1 MTSDDIEAE
10 RLAFERI
17 MSEPPYE
24 FEMDRLQQP
33 YRNGEYRHYHT
44 KCAWD
49 AWQERAAIA
58 KMITDGVRRDAL
70 AELTAMSQEIENE
83 RS

>member
-1 MTSDDIEAE
+1 MGWCGMTDEKIEAE
-10 RLAFERI
+10 RRAFERV
-17 MSEPPYE
+17 MSAPPYE

-49 AWQERAAIA
+49 AWTEAKRHAIA
-58 KMITDGVRRDAL
+58 GHAL
-70 AELTAMSQEIENE
+70 AELTAMSQEMGIGYD
-83 RS
+83 

>member
-1 MTSDDIEAE
+1 MTDEQIEAE
-10 RLAFERI
+10 RRAFERI

-49 AWQERAAIA
+49 AWIEAKRHAIA
-58 KMITDGVRRDAL
+58 EHAL
-70 AELTAMSQEIENE
+70 AGLPKMSQGVGRGNG
-83 RS
+83 